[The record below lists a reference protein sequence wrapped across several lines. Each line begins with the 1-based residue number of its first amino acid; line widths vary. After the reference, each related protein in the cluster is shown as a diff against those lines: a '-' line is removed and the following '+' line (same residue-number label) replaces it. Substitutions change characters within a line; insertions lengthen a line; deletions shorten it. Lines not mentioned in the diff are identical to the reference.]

1 MKIERHLSR
10 LVVEDRCGKV
20 SRHAISI
27 LSIQITDGVI
37 NGYEIEAYERE
48 TEAVTYHDR
57 PLLIATTADGSIT
70 MNEVL

>member
-10 LVVEDRCGKV
+10 LVVEDRCGEV
-20 SRHAISI
+20 SRHAMSI

-57 PLLIATTADGSIT
+57 PLLIATSDDGLIT

>member
-20 SRHAISI
+20 SRHAMSI

-37 NGYEIEAYERE
+37 NGYEIEPYERE

-57 PLLIATTADGSIT
+57 PLLIATSDEGLIT

>member
-10 LVVEDRCGKV
+10 LGVEDRCGKV
-20 SRHAISI
+20 SRHAMSI

-57 PLLIATTADGSIT
+57 PLLIATSDEGLIT

>member
-20 SRHAISI
+20 SRHTMSI

-37 NGYEIEAYERE
+37 NGYEIELYERE
-48 TEAVTYHDR
+48 KEAVTYHDR
-57 PLLIATTADGSIT
+57 PLLITTSDDGLIT

>member
-20 SRHAISI
+20 SRHAMSI
-27 LSIQITDGVI
+27 LSIQITDEVI
-37 NGYEIEAYERE
+37 HGYEIEAYERE

-57 PLLIATTADGSIT
+57 PLLIATSDDGLIT

>member
-20 SRHAISI
+20 SRHAMSI
-27 LSIQITDGVI
+27 LSIQITDGGI
-37 NGYEIEAYERE
+37 NGYEIEPYERE

-57 PLLIATTADGSIT
+57 PLLIATSDDGLIT

>member
-1 MKIERHLSR
+1 MKSVRHLSR

-20 SRHAISI
+20 SRHAMSI

-57 PLLIATTADGSIT
+57 PLLIVTSDDGLIT

>member
-20 SRHAISI
+20 TRHAMSI

-37 NGYEIEAYERE
+37 HGYEIEPYERE

-57 PLLIATTADGSIT
+57 PLLIATFDEGLIT